1 MTVPGTEWCIPL
13 LRPNLLNVY
22 PFSKS
27 MNYNCAVGYQA
38 KYDMNMHD
46 ILLWGKYNNIM
57 YLWLVK
63 RLGHFCA
70 MSKKLLLD

>member
-1 MTVPGTEWCIPL
+1 MSRWNI
-13 LRPNLLNVY
+13 Y

-46 ILLWGKYNNIM
+46 ILLWGQYNNIM

-70 MSKKLLLD
+70 MSKKILLD